1 MGLWIFL
8 LIILVIIIFGIF
20 IRNKIVLHFN
30 ATKRAWADVATYERQ
45 KLKVL
50 DELAPMVEPVS
61 YTHL

>member
-30 ATKRAWADVATYERQ
+30 ATKRAWDICR
-45 KLKVL
+45 
-50 DELAPMVEPVS
+50 APAHGLM
-61 YTHL
+61 